1 MESLDEV
8 DRSFTVSVNDF
19 SLTPILT
26 PVIEKGPST
35 DFTMLNTSKR
45 HKPIINKKASKLEK
59 QKVLWKESLKKL
71 KKHI

>member
-8 DRSFTVSVNDF
+8 DRSFTFSLNNF

-26 PVIEKGPST
+26 PVIEKAPST

-45 HKPIINKKASKLEK
+45 HKPISNKKASKLEK
-59 QKVLWKESLKKL
+59 QKVL
-71 KKHI
+71 